1 MTTKNLQSAAQIQNT
16 SQKLHPPLIKD
27 QAQNKQIIIGL
38 MVPFMMVILDLTVFG
53 VALPAVRDYFSIRA
67 DVVGWLVTAYT
78 LPFMISMPLYGRLG
92 DQLGKRR
99 LLLVGITTFIFG
111 TLITSISPDLRF
123 LMAGRAIQGLGA
135 ASVVPL
141 AIAIISEQFALSER
155 GRALGLWNSIGPV
168 TRIASPFL
176 AGLLIDYLGWRVIF
190 APVLLVGGL
199 SLWAVKTRIPQREA
213 FQSAQVQF
221 QVLRRFDWGGVILLV
236 AAVTMLTFYLSSPAI
251 TSPTRSKP

>member
-99 LLLVGITTFIFG
+99 LLLVGITTFIFR
-111 TLITSISPDLRF
+111 TLITSISPE
-123 LMAGRAIQGLGA
+123 A
-135 ASVVPL
+135 
-141 AIAIISEQFALSER
+141 
-155 GRALGLWNSIGPV
+155 
-168 TRIASPFL
+168 TRYTESP
-176 AGLLIDYLGWRVIF
+176 GS
-190 APVLLVGGL
+190 P
-199 SLWAVKTRIPQREA
+199 SLQMV
-213 FQSAQVQF
+213 
-221 QVLRRFDWGGVILLV
+221 
-236 AAVTMLTFYLSSPAI
+236 SPAEKSI
-251 TSPTRSKP
+251 SPDLAAIFSSTTSGRN